1 MTKKSRPAAGTAAE
15 SALRLTRVFDA
26 PRELVFRAWSDP
38 EHLARWWGPNGFTT
52 PHCTIDFRVGGKW
65 HFCMRSP
72 EGQDYWCT
80 GVYQE
85 ISEPD
90 RIVTTDC
97 FADAD
102 GNVVDPSEYGM
113 SPDMPAETIITVTLE
128 ETEGGKTLLTL
139 HHTIPAA
146 EAKRSGAEEGWSQ
159 SLDRLADHL
168 AEA

>member
-1 MTKKSRPAAGTAAE
+1 MTRKRSPAPTTAE
-15 SALRLTRVFDA
+15 PQLLLTRVFDA

-38 EHLARWWGPNGFTT
+38 EHLARWWGPHGFTT
-52 PHCTIDFRVGGKW
+52 PHCTIDFREGGAW

-72 EGQDYWCT
+72 EGQDFWCT

-85 ISEPD
+85 IAEPE

-102 GNVVDPSEYGM
+102 GNVVEPSEYGM
-113 SPDMPAETIITVTLE
+113 SPGMPRETLITVTLE
-128 ETEGGKTLLTL
+128 EEDGKTRLTL
-139 HHTIPAA
+139 RHSIPGPIA
-146 EAKRSGAEEGWSQ
+146 EESGASEGWSQ
-159 SLDRLADHL
+159 SLDRLAAHL